1 MQCNVSFNAISKN
14 APYFALGEKAV
25 TLLKRPPNYWRIKL
39 YNKRACQ
46 IMQSLNIKMSCS
58 FASLIFGILYNVSIL
73 ISHTER
79 ARDECMVC
87 MSFEYEK
94 RLLILVARCRPAC
107 AQLKIIIVQ
116 MSARQREILI
126 I

>member
-1 MQCNVSFNAISKN
+1 MQ
-14 APYFALGEKAV
+14 
-25 TLLKRPPNYWRIKL
+25 R
-39 YNKRACQ
+39 
-46 IMQSLNIKMSCS
+46 LNNGMSCS
-58 FASLIFGILYNVSIL
+58 FCLSLIFGILYNVSIL
-73 ISHTER
+73 NHTQRER
-79 ARDECMVC
+79 AMSVWCV
-87 MSFEYEK
+87 SFEYEK